1 MAIHKILI
9 VDDSPTERFYLTD
22 ILARAGYEVT
32 TAVNGGE
39 AIDKI
44 RAERPQLILMDV
56 VMPGA
61 NGFQVTR
68 SIARDPELAAIP
80 VIICSSKNQETDR
93 IWGMRQGARDY
104 LVKPVDPALL
114 LASIAALDQKPAA
127 APLAAVA

>member
-9 VDDSPTERFYLTD
+9 VDDSPTERYYLTD
-22 ILARAGYEVT
+22 ILVKNGFSVSTAENGEDALLKMRA
-32 TAVNGGE
+32 
-39 AIDKI
+39 D
-44 RAERPQLILMDV
+44 RPQLILMDV

-68 SIARDPELAAIP
+68 SIARDPELAAVP

-104 LVKPVDPALL
+104 FVKPVDPAAL
-114 LASIAALDQKPAA
+114 LARIAALDALDAA
-127 APLAAVA
+127 